1 MSFLGVLANTLT
13 VLLGSCLGLAFRRGL
28 PKRIINGV
36 MTGIGLCT
44 IYIGISGSLDCENPL
59 IMVVSVALGAIAGFL
74 LDRMGQKLEQ
84 AAGRLERL
92 GQWVE
97 RHVPAGEGRVAQGF
111 VSASLLFCVGAMTVV
126 GSLEAGL
133 TGQNETL
140 YTKALLDLVSAA
152 MLSASLGIGVACA
165 ALVVLLGQG
174 ALVLLAGAL
183 APLLTEGAISAM
195 SAVGSLLILGLG
207 LNLVGA
213 TKIPVANYLPAILLA
228 PAVWWAM
235 TFL

>member
-44 IYIGISGSLDCENPL
+44 IYIGISSSLDCENPL

-74 LDRMGQKLEQ
+74 LDLD
-84 AAGRLERL
+84 GRLERL

>member
-13 VLLGSCLGLAFRRGL
+13 VLLGSCLRLAFRRGL

-74 LDRMGQKLEQ
+74 LDLD
-84 AAGRLERL
+84 GRLERL

>member
-13 VLLGSCLGLAFRRGL
+13 VLAGSLLGLLLRRGL
-28 PKRIINGV
+28 PERIVAGV

-44 IYIGISGSLDCENPL
+44 VYIGVSGALACEDTL
-59 IMVVSVALGAIAGFL
+59 VMILSVVPGAALGFL
-74 LDRMGQKLEQ
+74 LDLDGL
-84 AAGRLERL
+84 LERL

-97 RHVPAGEGRVAQGF
+97 GRFRGGRGNLAQGF
-111 VSASLLFCVGAMTVV
+111 VAGSLLFCVGAMTVV

-133 TGQNETL
+133 TGDNTTL
-140 YTKALLDLVSAA
+140 YTKALLDLVSSA
-152 MLSASLGIGVACA
+152 MLAAGMGAGVLLA
-165 ALVVLLGQG
+165 ALVVLFGQG

-183 APLLTEGAISAM
+183 APVLPLGAVTAM

-213 TKIPVANYLPAILLA
+213 TKIKVANYLPSIVLA
-228 PAVWWAM
+228 PALWWLF
-235 TFL
+235 TLL

>member
-1 MSFLGVLANTLT
+1 MSFLGVLANTIT
-13 VLLGSCLGLAFRRGL
+13 VILGSCLGLAFRRGL
-28 PKRIINGV
+28 PERIVHGV

-44 IYIGISGSLDCENPL
+44 IYIGISGSLDCESPL
-59 IMVVSVALGAIAGFL
+59 IMIVAVALGAVAGFL
-74 LDRMGQKLEQ
+74 LDLD
-84 AAGRLERL
+84 GRLERL

-97 RHVPAGEGRVAQGF
+97 RHVPAGGGKVAQGF

-133 TGQNETL
+133 TGQNGTL
-140 YTKALLDLVSAA
+140 YTKSLLDLVSSI

-183 APLLTEGAISAM
+183 APLLTDGAVSAM

-213 TKIPVANYLPAILLA
+213 AKIPVANYLPAIVLA
-228 PAVWWAM
+228 PAVWWAI

>member
-36 MTGIGLCT
+36 VTGVGLWT

-74 LDRMGQKLEQ
+74 LDLD
-84 AAGRLERL
+84 GRLERL

-152 MLSASLGIGVACA
+152 VLSASLGIGVACA

-213 TKIPVANYLPAILLA
+213 TKIPVAHYLPAILLA

>member
-59 IMVVSVALGAIAGFL
+59 IMVISVALGAIAGFL
-74 LDRMGQKLEQ
+74 LDLD
-84 AAGRLERL
+84 GRLERL